1 MLLGIIFIIIGAVI
15 RFFVLR
21 QYGIQLRLLQPD
33 VMFDKGMYKYIRHPA
48 YLGGMM
54 LFAGILLLVFNA
66 WQSLAIMYIAV
77 HFFIDR
83 IDREEQ
89 LMYIK
94 FKDKY
99 AEYMRRTK
107 MLIPFIF

>member
-1 MLLGIIFIIIGAVI
+1 
-15 RFFVLR
+15 
-21 QYGIQLRLLQPD
+21 
-33 VMFDKGMYKYIRHPA
+33 
-48 YLGGMM
+48 
-54 LFAGILLLVFNA
+54 
-66 WQSLAIMYIAV
+66 V